1 MHAQNGAAERVNK
14 KRGQRRPTD
23 AAPVGVL
30 KPASVET
37 LAGTVAAT
45 ATVAEAI
52 GATAATVAVAVAAA
66 AVVAGAIAAVI
77 AEAVATE

>member
-1 MHAQNGAAERVNK
+1 MHAQNGAAEKVNK

-52 GATAATVAVAVAAA
+52 GATAATVAVAVAA
-66 AVVAGAIAAVI
+66 VVAGAIAAVI